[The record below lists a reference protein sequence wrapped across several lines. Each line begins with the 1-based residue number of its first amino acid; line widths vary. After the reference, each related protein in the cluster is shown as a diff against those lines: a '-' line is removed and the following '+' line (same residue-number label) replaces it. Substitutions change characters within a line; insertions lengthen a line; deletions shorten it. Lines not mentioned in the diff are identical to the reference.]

1 MSKMLQGYAER
12 NGEISPPVRSTKLVL
27 DRSFL
32 DLLIPA
38 IKNAKSSITVCAYAW
53 RWYGFEPEL
62 AIQKFNSAVLQ
73 AMRRGVSVRVITD
86 NLTTSEQLNV
96 LGFDAVHI
104 GFKVVLHTKSIQI
117 DENVLIIGS
126 HNLTKSATSDNYE
139 ASIFTSDTETNLQF
153 AEYFNRLWRAA
164 HAS

>member
-1 MSKMLQGYAER
+1 MSKMLQGYAGR
-12 NGEISPPVRSTKLVL
+12 NGETCPPVRPTRLVL

-32 DLLIPA
+32 DLLTPA
-38 IKNAKSSITVCAYAW
+38 VKNARSSITICAYAW

-62 AIQKFNSAVLQ
+62 AVQRFNNAVFQ

-86 NLTTSEQLNV
+86 NLTTSEQLAA
-96 LGFDAVHI
+96 LGFDSVHI

-117 DENVLIIGS
+117 DENLLMIGS

-139 ASIFTSDTETNLQF
+139 ASIFTSDTETNRQF
-153 AEYFNRLWRAA
+153 AEYFNKLWNVA